1 MADIVEQ
8 DIVDR
13 AMELV
18 CAGWLDPEE
27 ASAALSDCADELT
40 ALRAR
45 CERYRK
51 ALELYRRRDGKFRE
65 CRQCTGNNSDCRKNG
80 CASARA
86 ALQEQADE

>member
-27 ASAALSDCADELT
+27 ASAALSDCADELI

-51 ALELYRRRDGKFRE
+51 ALEWYACLSSWSGI
-65 CRQCTGNNSDCRKNG
+65 
-80 CASARA
+80 ARF
-86 ALQEQADE
+86 ALQEEADE